1 MPPMD
6 VRRAPLNERAR
17 RPTACCRALERGA
30 IARGQAV
37 HPQEQHGPD
46 DGQHDAPQREAVQ
59 AGTSDQVA
67 EEATDE
73 SPDDPDQH
81 RDDDATR
88 ILPGHERLGDRTSD
102 QSEHDPSEDSHS
114 TASDGVS
121 GRQCA
126 LLSQRAYQLRSR
138 ASGSRAG
145 ELCGALEFA
154 MAATLSPHA
163 ADDDL
168 TAKRYDRRL
177 VRRLLVYVRPYKRL
191 VAGALIL
198 LMTDGL
204 LQLIGPILTQRVIDV
219 ALPTRDA
226 GMAGRSALLYAA
238 SLVLAFGC
246 SYGETMLPALL
257 GQRVMRD
264 LRQQLFVH
272 VQRLPIVFYDRTPV
286 GRLVTRVTSDVESLN
301 ELFTAGV
308 VAGLGDLFTL
318 LAIAVMMVVIDWR
331 LALAAFAV
339 IPLVYLTSHLFQS
352 RVRIAYRDIRT
363 RLARINAYLQ
373 ERITGIRVVQ
383 LFGRE
388 AGETQR
394 FATLNRAHLDA
405 NLRSI
410 TIYALYFPAIEFLTS
425 VALAVLLVAGAQR
438 VGVGS
443 LSVGVVAAFLQ
454 LLRRF
459 YQPLQDLADKFNTL
473 QQAMAASERIFLLL
487 DTEPAVVPL
496 AADRETV
503 PVLHA
508 APVDGAAEVP
518 RGVTIAFEDVWFH
531 YGERWST
538 PVWVLRGVSFTTRP
552 GETVAL
558 VGHTGAGKTTIVNLL
573 LRFYEPQ
580 RGRITANGVDVRDL
594 PLDEWRRLI
603 GYVQQDIFLFAAD
616 VRANVRLDAPLDDA
630 AVMAAAARVGA
641 DRVIAR
647 LPSGLDRVLGE
658 RGASVSVGE
667 RQLLSFA
674 RALAADPAVLVLD
687 EATSAVDSE
696 AEAEIQ
702 RGLAGLVRGR
712 TTIAIAHP
720 LSTIVAA
727 EESLVLLHGEPRAR
741 GTHAQLRAR
750 GGLYER
756 LYRLQAGEGP
766 EPDVRAVTLASLP
779 SGG

>member
-1 MPPMD
+1 M
-6 VRRAPLNERAR
+6 AASL
-17 RPTACCRALERGA
+17 
-30 IARGQAV
+30 
-37 HPQEQHGPD
+37 
-46 DGQHDAPQREAVQ
+46 
-59 AGTSDQVA
+59 
-67 EEATDE
+67 
-73 SPDDPDQH
+73 SPY
-81 RDDDATR
+81 A
-88 ILPGHERLGDRTSD
+88 SA
-102 QSEHDPSEDSHS
+102 EDS
-114 TASDGVS
+114 TV
-121 GRQCA
+121 
-126 LLSQRAYQLRSR
+126 
-138 ASGSRAG
+138 
-145 ELCGALEFA
+145 
-154 MAATLSPHA
+154 
-163 ADDDL
+163 
-168 TAKRYDRRL
+168 KRYDRRL
-177 VRRLLVYVRPYKRL
+177 VRRLVVYVRPYKRL

-198 LMTDGL
+198 LMTEGL
-204 LQLIGPILTQRVIDV
+204 LQLVGPVLTERVIDV
-219 ALPTRDA
+219 ALPARDA
-226 GMAGRSALLYAA
+226 AMAWHAALLFAG

-246 SYGETMLPALL
+246 SYGETILTALL

-264 LRQQLFVH
+264 LRQELFDH
-272 VQRLPIVFYDRTPV
+272 VQRLSVAFYDRTPV

-308 VAGLGDLFTL
+308 VAGLGDVFTL
-318 LAIAVMMVVIDWR
+318 LAIAVMMIVTDWR

-339 IPLVYLTSHLFQS
+339 IPLVYLTSHLFQT
-352 RVRIAYRDIRT
+352 RVRVAYREIRL

-388 AGETQR
+388 AAETQR

-425 VALAVLLVAGAQR
+425 VALAVLLVAGAHR
-438 VGVGS
+438 VGIGT
-443 LSVGVVAAFLQ
+443 LTVGVVAAFLQ

-487 DTEPAVVPL
+487 DTEREPVPDTPVPAAQHL
-496 AADRETV
+496 APDAR
-503 PVLHA
+503 
-508 APVDGAAEVP
+508 
-518 RGVTIAFEDVWFH
+518 VTIAFEDVWFH
-531 YGERWST
+531 YGDADDGAPS
-538 PVWVLRGVSFTTRP
+538 WVVRGVSFVARP

-580 RGRITANGVDVRDL
+580 RGRILANGIDIRDL
-594 PLDEWRRLI
+594 PVDEWRRLI

-616 VRANVRLDAPLDDA
+616 VRANVRLDATVDDDA
-630 AVMAAAARVGA
+630 LLASAARVGA

-647 LPSGLDRVLGE
+647 LPSGLDQVLGE

-674 RALAADPAVLVLD
+674 RALTANPAVLVLD

-702 RGLAGLVRGR
+702 RGLAALMHGR
-712 TTIAIAHP
+712 TTIAIAHR
-720 LSTIVAA
+720 LSTITSSD
-727 EESLVLLHGEPRAR
+727 EILVLHHGEVRER

-756 LYRLQAGEGP
+756 LYRLQAGEAR
-766 EPDVRAVTLASLP
+766 EPSASSAALASLP
-779 SGG
+779 GAR